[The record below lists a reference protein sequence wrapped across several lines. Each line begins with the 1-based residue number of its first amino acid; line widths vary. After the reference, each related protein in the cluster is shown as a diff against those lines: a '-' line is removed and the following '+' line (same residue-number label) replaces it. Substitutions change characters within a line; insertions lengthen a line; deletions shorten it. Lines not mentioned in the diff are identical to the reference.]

1 MAEVEH
7 TCPHCGH
14 GVGRLMRV
22 SGEGVSSCAS
32 CHKSD
37 WSRRFPFPESDAD
50 RAQREAREARREEL
64 DAIRFDSL
72 SNDEEP
78 ANDGIVDDGGF
89 SPAVRRQQEQEELIQ
104 RVRDEESMKWA
115 KGIVIGFLALLVL
128 IVWSRADGNERGH
141 PNDPTCQYAGR
152 SMECW

>member
-22 SGEGVSSCAS
+22 REEGVSSCGS

-50 RAQREAREARREEL
+50 RARREAREARREEL
-64 DAIRFDSL
+64 KAISSDSL
-72 SNDEEP
+72 SSDAECANDELVEDCGFTP
-78 ANDGIVDDGGF
+78 AE
-89 SPAVRRQQEQEELIQ
+89 RLQQEQEELIQ

-115 KGIVIGFLALLVL
+115 KAVVTGFLALLVL
-128 IVWSRADGNERGH
+128 IVWSRASGNERGH
-141 PNDPTCQYAGR
+141 LNDPTCQYAGR

>member
-22 SGEGVSSCAS
+22 RGEGVSSCAS

-64 DAIRFDSL
+64 EAIRFDSL

-78 ANDGIVDDGGF
+78 ADDEIVDGSGF
-89 SPAVRRQQEQEELIQ
+89 TPAERRQQEREELIQ
-104 RVRDEESMKWA
+104 RGREEESMKWA
-115 KGIVIGFLALLVL
+115 KGVVIGFLALLVL
-128 IVWSRADGNERGH
+128 IVWSRAGGNERGH
-141 PNDPTCQYAGR
+141 STDPTCQYAGR
-152 SMECW
+152 SLECW

>member
-22 SGEGVSSCAS
+22 RGEGVSSCAS

-50 RAQREAREARREEL
+50 RARREAWEARREVL
-64 DAIRFDSL
+64 KAIDFDSL
-72 SNDEEP
+72 PSEESANDESAGDSRPP
-78 ANDGIVDDGGF
+78 AEQ
-89 SPAVRRQQEQEELIQ
+89 RQQEQEELIQ
-104 RVRDEESMKWA
+104 RVRDEESRKWA
-115 KGIVIGFLALLVL
+115 KGVVIGFLALLVL

-152 SMECW
+152 STDCW